1 MNILRHSGKDYAW
14 NNGHTYN
21 RIDWALVNGKQILD
35 IPMLE
40 VIVMDLEYSN
50 HSPLS
55 IILVKEKTQ
64 RPKSFRFLNDL
75 TKYEKFHEAVAA
87 AWG

>member
-1 MNILRHSGKDYAW
+1 
-14 NNGHTYN
+14 
-21 RIDWALVNGKQILD
+21 
-35 IPMLE
+35 
-40 VIVMDLEYSN
+40 MDLEYSN